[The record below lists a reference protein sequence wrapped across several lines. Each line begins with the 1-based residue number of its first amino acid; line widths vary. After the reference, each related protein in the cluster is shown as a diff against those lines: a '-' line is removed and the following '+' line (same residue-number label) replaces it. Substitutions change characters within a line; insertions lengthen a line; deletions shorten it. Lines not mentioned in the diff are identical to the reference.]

1 MPIITITGLHGSG
14 AAEVGAEVAR
24 RLRIDYVDRLILA
37 EAARQMGATVA
48 EVAEQAER
56 PLGLGDRIASFV
68 RTVLERSALAGSAA
82 DPYFGGGMD
91 MLLVREYRDIP
102 DAQPS
107 GGGGDQHLLEVL
119 TGVINEIA
127 QADHAVI
134 IGRGANMVLR
144 DRPATIHIGTIAEHD
159 TRVKRIMERQR
170 VDTLQEAERYID
182 ENDKARTAFY
192 QRFFGVHPQD
202 ARRYHMVLNTEF
214 MGEEKAADM
223 VIAALETLG
232 QPV

>member
-14 AAEVGAEVAR
+14 ASEIGAEVAR
-24 RLRIDYVDRLILA
+24 RLRVDYVDRLILA
-37 EAARQMGATVA
+37 EAARKMGATVA
-48 EVAEQAER
+48 EVAERAER
-56 PLGLGDRIASFV
+56 PMGVGDRLASFV

-102 DAQPS
+102 EAEVS
-107 GGGGDQHLLEVL
+107 EGGDSRLMEVL

-127 QADHAVI
+127 QSNHAVI

-144 DRPATIHIGTIAEHD
+144 DRPGTIHIGTIAETE
-159 TRVKRIMERQR
+159 TRVQRIMERQR
-170 VDTLQEAERYID
+170 VETRQEAERYVE

-192 QRFFGVHPQD
+192 KRFFGVHPQD
-202 ARRYHMVLNTEF
+202 ARGYHMVLNTEL
-214 MGEEKAADM
+214 MGETTAADM
-223 VIAALETLG
+223 VMAALETLG
-232 QPV
+232 QPA